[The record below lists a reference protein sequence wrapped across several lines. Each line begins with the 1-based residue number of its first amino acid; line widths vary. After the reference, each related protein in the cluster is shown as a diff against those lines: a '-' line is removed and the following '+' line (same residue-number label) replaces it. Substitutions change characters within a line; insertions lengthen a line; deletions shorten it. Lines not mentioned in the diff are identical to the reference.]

1 MVKSFPEFI
10 IIDRIMKIAIV
21 YNRPAETG
29 SANWQSSQD
38 VVQQVDAV
46 ERGLNELAIPAVRL
60 PFDRDLEKFLK
71 VIRQE
76 QVDAVFN
83 LCESVDDNPHL
94 GGHPAAVFELL
105 GLPFTGSGSL
115 ALMLSTD
122 KLLAKRQ
129 LAAAGLLTPAYISFA
144 GENPGNLADISLPA
158 IIKPRFEDASIG
170 IDQESLVFTVQEL
183 REKLPEF
190 YARYGPLLVEQFI
203 AGREFNI
210 SLFGYPSAQVLP
222 MAEIDFSTFP
232 PALHRIVGYKAKWDE
247 NAFEFHHT
255 PRFFPQNLPAAEE
268 QNLRRVAAEAYNLF
282 MLRDYGRIDV
292 RMDDLGKVFVLEA
305 NANPCLSPDAGFVAA
320 AQQCRMNYTAIVKEF
335 VRFLSIRLEQ

>member
-1 MVKSFPEFI
+1 
-10 IIDRIMKIAIV
+10 MKIAIV

>member
-1 MVKSFPEFI
+1 
-10 IIDRIMKIAIV
+10 MKIAIV

-38 VVQQVDAV
+38 VLQQVDAV
-46 ERGLNELAIPAVRL
+46 ECGLNELQIPAVRL
-60 PFDRDLEKFLK
+60 PFDRDLRKFLE

-115 ALMLSTD
+115 ALMLTTD

-129 LAAAGLLTPAYISFA
+129 LAAAGLLTPAYITFDGDKSA
-144 GENPGNLADISLPA
+144 TLPAMPLPA

-170 IDQESLVFTVQEL
+170 IDQESVVFTPQEL

-190 YARYGPLLVEQFI
+190 YQRYGPLLVEQFI
-203 AGREFNI
+203 TGREFNI
-210 SLFGYPSAQVLP
+210 SLFGYPAPQVLP
-222 MAEIDFSTFP
+222 MAEIDFSAFP
-232 PALHRIVGYKAKWDE
+232 QALHRIVGYKAKWDE

-255 PRFFPQNLPAAEE
+255 PRCFPQNLSAAED
-268 QNLRRVAAEAYNLF
+268 QNLRQVAAEAYSLF

-292 RMDDLGKVFVLEA
+292 RLDDRGKVFVLEA

-320 AQQCRMNYTAIVKEF
+320 ARQGRMNYTAIVKEF
-335 VRFLSIRLEQ
+335 VRFLSIRSQS

>member
-1 MVKSFPEFI
+1 
-10 IIDRIMKIAIV
+10 MKIAIV

-38 VVQQVDAV
+38 VLQQVDAV
-46 ERGLNELAIPAVRL
+46 ERGLIELAIPAVRL
-60 PFDRDLEKFLK
+60 PFDRDLQKFLE

-76 QVDAVFN
+76 QVEAVFN

-105 GLPFTGSGSL
+105 GLPFTGSGPL

-129 LAAAGLLTPAYISFA
+129 LSAAGFRTPQYFTYDGDKSATL
-144 GENPGNLADISLPA
+144 PDMPLPA

-170 IDQESLVFTVQEL
+170 IDQESVVFKKKEL
-183 REKLPEF
+183 QAKLPDF
-190 YARYGPLLVEQFI
+190 YKRYGPLLVEQFI

-210 SLFGYPSAQVLP
+210 SLFGYPTARVLP
-222 MAEIDFSTFP
+222 VAEIDFSTFP
-232 PALHRIVGYKAKWDE
+232 QELHRIVGYRAKWDE
-247 NAFEFHHT
+247 KAFEFHHT
-255 PRFFPQNLPAAEE
+255 PRLFPQDLPLVIER
-268 QNLRRVAAEAYNLF
+268 NLRKVAAGAFKLF

-292 RMDDLGKVFVLEA
+292 RMDDLGKIYVLEA

-320 AQQCRMNYTAIVKEF
+320 AQQCKMDYTAIVKEF
-335 VRFLSIRLEQ
+335 VRFLAMRSQP

>member
-1 MVKSFPEFI
+1 
-10 IIDRIMKIAIV
+10 MKIAIV

-38 VVQQVDAV
+38 VLQQVAAV
-46 ERGLNELAIPAVRL
+46 ERGLNELEIPAVCL
-60 PFDRDLEKFLK
+60 PFDHDLQKFLE

-76 QVDAVFN
+76 DVDAVFN
-83 LCESVDDNPHL
+83 LCESVDENPHL
-94 GGHPAAVFELL
+94 AGHPAAVFELL

-129 LAAAGLLTPAYISFA
+129 LSAAGLPTPEYFTFDNDTSGTLPAIT
-144 GENPGNLADISLPA
+144 LPA

-170 IDQESLVFTVQEL
+170 IDQESVVFKKKEL
-183 REKLPEF
+183 QAKLPDF
-190 YARYGPLLVEQFI
+190 YERYGPLLVEQFI

-210 SLFGYPSAQVLP
+210 SLFGYPEARVLP
-222 MAEIDFSTFP
+222 VAEIDFSTFP
-232 PALHRIVGYKAKWDE
+232 QELHPIVGYKAKWDE

-255 PRFFPQNLPAAEE
+255 PRFFPQDLPAAEE
-268 QNLRRVAAEAYNLF
+268 HDLRQLAAGAYKLF

-292 RMDDLGKVFVLEA
+292 RMDNLGKIYILEA

-320 AQQCRMNYTAIVKEF
+320 AEQCKMNYTAIVKEF
-335 VRFLSIRLEQ
+335 VRFLSIRSQQ

>member
-1 MVKSFPEFI
+1 
-10 IIDRIMKIAIV
+10 MKIAIV
-21 YNRPAETG
+21 YNRPAATG

-38 VVQQVDAV
+38 VLRQVEAV
-46 ERGLNELAIPAVRL
+46 EQSFAELATPAVRL
-60 PFDRDLEKFLK
+60 PFDRDLRTFLE
-71 VIRQE
+71 VLRQE

-115 ALMLSTD
+115 ALMLTTD

-129 LAAAGLLTPAYISFA
+129 LSAAGLATPAYFTYDGDPS
-144 GENPGNLADISLPA
+144 GPLPDMPLPA

-170 IDQESLVFTVQEL
+170 IDQESVVFTAQEL
-183 REKLPEF
+183 GAKLPDF
-190 YARYGPLLVEQFI
+190 YQRYGPLLVEQFI
-203 AGREFNI
+203 TGREFNI
-210 SLFGYPSAQVLP
+210 SLFGYPAPQVLP
-222 MAEIDFSTFP
+222 MAEIDFSSFP
-232 PALHRIVGYKAKWDE
+232 RELHRIVGYKAKWDE

-255 PRFFPQNLPAAEE
+255 PRCFPQDLPAVAEK
-268 QNLRRVAAEAYNLF
+268 NLRQAAAAAYQLF

-292 RMDDLGKVFVLEA
+292 RMDEGGNVYVLEA

-320 AQQCRMNYTAIVKEF
+320 AGQCRMNFTDIVKQF
-335 VRFLSIRLEQ
+335 VHFLSLRSQS